1 MLPKSSRVNAL
12 LGDNVTLEFAIS
24 SYPNVYES
32 SIRLQF
38 RQFTNVTCGGDI
50 QTSGDSLVLSC
61 TRNNSRVFVTIVGV
75 SLEAAGLYTLTAGN
89 ERGNGVNITDLAVQN
104 FDSSVCGDFCDIA
117 RVSHFPMPLLNSSF
131 A

>member
-1 MLPKSSRVNAL
+1 MLPKSSRENAL

-24 SYPNVYES
+24 SYPNIYKS

-50 QTSGDSLVLSC
+50 QTSGGNLVLSC
-61 TRNNSRVFVTIVGV
+61 TRNNSRVFVTIAGV
-75 SLEAAGLYTLTAGN
+75 TLEAAGFYTLTAGN
-89 ERGNGVNITDLAVQN
+89 EGGNGVKITNLAVQN

-117 RVSHFPMPLLNSSF
+117 RVGHFPTLF
-131 A
+131 